1 VAGTFVASLIVNDG
15 KVDSAAAAVTVTVA
29 SANSEPIA
37 NAGINQ
43 NVVVGASVTLD
54 GTSSSDANRDALSFR
69 WVLVSRPTGSSA
81 TLSSAV
87 AAKPVFVADKIG
99 TYVASLIVN
108 DGKVDSTTVSTTVT
122 ASAANAAP
130 VANAGTSQN
139 VTLGTVTLDGSNSSD
154 ANYDPL
160 TFTWTLLNKPTG
172 STASLSS
179 TTSAK
184 PTFNADVAGI
194 YVFGLV
200 VNDGKA
206 DSAAVTVSVTASAAN
221 VAPVANA
228 GTNQNVVLGAV
239 TLDGSTSSDA
249 NGDSLT
255 YKWTL
260 LSKPTSSTASLANA
274 TTAKPAFIADV
285 AGNYVASLIVND
297 GKLDSSISSIT
308 VTAAAANVAPVA
320 NAGSIQSVVLG
331 SVTLDGSA
339 STDANGDT
347 LTYKWALL
355 AKPIGSSATL
365 SSTTSAKPTF
375 TADLTGVYVA
385 SLVVND
391 GKVDSAVVTATVNA
405 AQANVAPVANAGP
418 FQNVVA
424 GQLVNLDGTSSSD
437 ANLDLLTYKWILIS
451 KPVGSSAG
459 LSLSTSSRPTFTAD
473 LVGTYVFSLQ
483 VNDGKLNSEVSYV
496 SITATVA
503 NSAPVANAGTEQ
515 AVAVGATVTL
525 TGLGSTDANGDVLL
539 YKWVLTYK
547 PASSSA
553 SLSSL
558 TAAQPTFTADV
569 AGVYVAS
576 LIVNDGKVDSTVSTV
591 AITATAP

>member
-1 VAGTFVASLIVNDG
+1 
-15 KVDSAAAAVTVTVA
+15 
-29 SANSEPIA
+29 
-37 NAGINQ
+37 
-43 NVVVGASVTLD
+43 
-54 GTSSSDANRDALSFR
+54 
-69 WVLVSRPTGSSA
+69 
-81 TLSSAV
+81 
-87 AAKPVFVADKIG
+87 
-99 TYVASLIVN
+99 
-108 DGKVDSTTVSTTVT
+108 
-122 ASAANAAP
+122 
-130 VANAGTSQN
+130 
-139 VTLGTVTLDGSNSSD
+139 
-154 ANYDPL
+154 
-160 TFTWTLLNKPTG
+160 
-172 STASLSS
+172 
-179 TTSAK
+179 
-184 PTFNADVAGI
+184 
-194 YVFGLV
+194 
-200 VNDGKA
+200 
-206 DSAAVTVSVTASAAN
+206 
-221 VAPVANA
+221 
-228 GTNQNVVLGAV
+228 
-239 TLDGSTSSDA
+239 
-249 NGDSLT
+249 
-255 YKWTL
+255 
-260 LSKPTSSTASLANA
+260 LANA

-424 GQLVNLDGTSSSD
+424 GQLVNLDGTASSD

-525 TGLGSTDANGDVLL
+525 NGLGSTDANGDVLL

-591 AITATAP
+591 AITASAP

>member
-1 VAGTFVASLIVNDG
+1 
-15 KVDSAAAAVTVTVA
+15 
-29 SANSEPIA
+29 
-37 NAGINQ
+37 
-43 NVVVGASVTLD
+43 
-54 GTSSSDANRDALSFR
+54 
-69 WVLVSRPTGSSA
+69 
-81 TLSSAV
+81 
-87 AAKPVFVADKIG
+87 
-99 TYVASLIVN
+99 
-108 DGKVDSTTVSTTVT
+108 
-122 ASAANAAP
+122 
-130 VANAGTSQN
+130 
-139 VTLGTVTLDGSNSSD
+139 
-154 ANYDPL
+154 
-160 TFTWTLLNKPTG
+160 
-172 STASLSS
+172 
-179 TTSAK
+179 
-184 PTFNADVAGI
+184 
-194 YVFGLV
+194 
-200 VNDGKA
+200 
-206 DSAAVTVSVTASAAN
+206 
-221 VAPVANA
+221 
-228 GTNQNVVLGAV
+228 
-239 TLDGSTSSDA
+239 
-249 NGDSLT
+249 
-255 YKWTL
+255 
-260 LSKPTSSTASLANA
+260 LANA

-405 AQANVAPVANAGP
+405 AQANVAPVANAGS

-424 GQLVNLDGTSSSD
+424 GQSVSLDGTASSD

-525 TGLGSTDANGDVLL
+525 NGLGSTDANGDVLL
-539 YKWVLTYK
+539 YKWVMTYK

>member
-1 VAGTFVASLIVNDG
+1 M
-15 KVDSAAAAVTVTVA
+15 
-29 SANSEPIA
+29 
-37 NAGINQ
+37 
-43 NVVVGASVTLD
+43 
-54 GTSSSDANRDALSFR
+54 
-69 WVLVSRPTGSSA
+69 
-81 TLSSAV
+81 
-87 AAKPVFVADKIG
+87 
-99 TYVASLIVN
+99 
-108 DGKVDSTTVSTTVT
+108 
-122 ASAANAAP
+122 
-130 VANAGTSQN
+130 
-139 VTLGTVTLDGSNSSD
+139 
-154 ANYDPL
+154 
-160 TFTWTLLNKPTG
+160 
-172 STASLSS
+172 
-179 TTSAK
+179 
-184 PTFNADVAGI
+184 
-194 YVFGLV
+194 
-200 VNDGKA
+200 
-206 DSAAVTVSVTASAAN
+206 
-221 VAPVANA
+221 
-228 GTNQNVVLGAV
+228 
-239 TLDGSTSSDA
+239 
-249 NGDSLT
+249 
-255 YKWTL
+255 
-260 LSKPTSSTASLANA
+260 LSKPTSSSASLANA
-274 TTAKPAFIADV
+274 TTAKPAFVADV

-297 GKLDSSISSIT
+297 GKLDSTISSIT

-331 SVTLDGSA
+331 FVTLDGSA
-339 STDANGDT
+339 STDANGDA
-347 LTYKWALL
+347 LTYNWSLL

-391 GKVDSAVVTATVNA
+391 GKLDSAVVTATVNA
-405 AQANVAPVANAGP
+405 AQANVAPVANAGS

-424 GQLVNLDGTSSSD
+424 GQSVSLDGTASSD

-459 LSLSTSSRPTFTAD
+459 LSSATSSRPTYTAD

-483 VNDGKLNSEVSYV
+483 VNDSKLNSEVSYV

-503 NSAPVANAGTEQ
+503 NSAPVANAGIEQ
-515 AVAVGATVTL
+515 AVVVGATVTL

-547 PASSSA
+547 PSSSSA

-558 TAAQPTFTADV
+558 TAAQPMFTADV

>member
-1 VAGTFVASLIVNDG
+1 M
-15 KVDSAAAAVTVTVA
+15 
-29 SANSEPIA
+29 
-37 NAGINQ
+37 
-43 NVVVGASVTLD
+43 
-54 GTSSSDANRDALSFR
+54 
-69 WVLVSRPTGSSA
+69 
-81 TLSSAV
+81 
-87 AAKPVFVADKIG
+87 
-99 TYVASLIVN
+99 
-108 DGKVDSTTVSTTVT
+108 
-122 ASAANAAP
+122 
-130 VANAGTSQN
+130 
-139 VTLGTVTLDGSNSSD
+139 
-154 ANYDPL
+154 
-160 TFTWTLLNKPTG
+160 
-172 STASLSS
+172 
-179 TTSAK
+179 
-184 PTFNADVAGI
+184 
-194 YVFGLV
+194 
-200 VNDGKA
+200 
-206 DSAAVTVSVTASAAN
+206 
-221 VAPVANA
+221 
-228 GTNQNVVLGAV
+228 
-239 TLDGSTSSDA
+239 
-249 NGDSLT
+249 
-255 YKWTL
+255 
-260 LSKPTSSTASLANA
+260 
-274 TTAKPAFIADV
+274 
-285 AGNYVASLIVND
+285 
-297 GKLDSSISSIT
+297 
-308 VTAAAANVAPVA
+308 
-320 NAGSIQSVVLG
+320 
-331 SVTLDGSA
+331 DGSA

-424 GQLVNLDGTSSSD
+424 GQLVNLDGTASSD